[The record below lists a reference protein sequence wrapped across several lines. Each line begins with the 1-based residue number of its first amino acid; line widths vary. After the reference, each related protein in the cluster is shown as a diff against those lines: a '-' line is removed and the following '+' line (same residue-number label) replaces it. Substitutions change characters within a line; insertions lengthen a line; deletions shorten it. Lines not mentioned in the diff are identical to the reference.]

1 MGPRCR
7 RTDLKF
13 GNRGL
18 WTGRINCVGFLVPLL
33 PQDLMA
39 FIVLRCLLKSFIPGE
54 RLRLNG
60 ERGKKAGLSILSDGQ
75 LGLPHKGTQ
84 HIVELVNK

>member
-1 MGPRCR
+1 M
-7 RTDLKF
+7 
-13 GNRGL
+13 
-18 WTGRINCVGFLVPLL
+18 WTGRINCIGFLVPLL

-39 FIVLRCLLKSFIPGE
+39 FIVLRCQVGSKLLKSFIPGE

-60 ERGKKAGLSILSDGQ
+60 ERGKKAGFSILSDGQ